1 MSEFNEKETEKEM
14 EIMEARDKELGEKK
28 KANKKDVIKNVAIV
42 FLTIMLILTFFS
54 NTIMNYS
61 LPQVATQQ
69 ISYGTISP
77 QIRGSGTVAAEDP
90 YNVTVKESRKV
101 SGVAIKEGA
110 HVEIGDVIF
119 YLEDKESE
127 ELKTAKKDL
136 DDMELAYE
144 QSLFSGDIPNDV
156 ITRVRNGK
164 TSSYDAYQLKL
175 NEVNQTYDKADAD
188 YKALVDAKGYLTY
201 LKQHDSNETN
211 YHAATPGYMSAE
223 ATYEQTYATDP
234 DRIIELQK
242 IIDNATKDTTQLDIY
257 DKQVSLSYDQ
267 KIILLDRQIEQA
279 KVILEKAEKDKND
292 EIKSINTEIG
302 LCMKRDKIAEQK
314 EKIKQ
319 LEAESVGATVKAP
332 VAGIVSSIN
341 KAAGESISADETL
354 AVIQIDGKDMTT
366 SFSVTNAQAQKLSIG
381 AAAKPQ
387 NAWMFGDDFKATL
400 INIKNDKT
408 DPNGKKVLTFKI
420 ESTEV
425 TPGQNIALAIGER
438 SVEYD
443 MVVPLSAIKSG
454 NASKYVLAVKSKS
467 SPLGNRY
474 IASKVDVSVI
484 AQDDTYAAINAALDG
499 DEYVITTSNKMV
511 NPGDQVRLS
520 NE

>member
-1 MSEFNEKETEKEM
+1 MSEFNEKETEREN
-14 EIMEARDKELGEKK
+14 EIIEAKDRELGERK
-28 KANKKDVIKNVAIV
+28 KASKKDIIKNVAIA
-42 FLTIMLILTFFS
+42 FLTVMLLLTFFS

-77 QIRGSGTVAAEDP
+77 QIRGTGTVTAEDP
-90 YNVTVKESRKV
+90 YNVTVKESRKI
-101 SGVAIKEGA
+101 SGVAVKEGA

-127 ELKTAKKDL
+127 ELKTARKDL
-136 DDMELAYE
+136 DDMELSYE

-175 NEVNQTYDKADAD
+175 NEVTEAYDKADAD

-201 LKQHDSNETN
+201 QKQHDSNETN
-211 YHAATPGYMSAE
+211 YHAATPGYMAAE
-223 ATYEQTYATDP
+223 ATYEQAYTEDP
-234 DRIIELQK
+234 DRVLELQK

-279 KVILEKAEKDKND
+279 KVAFEKADKEKT
-292 EIKSINTEIG
+292 ETVKSINTEIG
-302 LCMKRDKIAEQK
+302 LCQKRDKIAEQR

-332 VAGIVSSIN
+332 VAGIISSLN
-341 KAAGESISADETL
+341 KASGETINADETL

-387 NAWMFGDDFKATL
+387 NAWMFGEDFKATL

-408 DPNGKKVLTFKI
+408 DPNGKKVLTFKL

-425 TPGQNIALAIGER
+425 TPGQSVALAIGER

-443 MVVPLSAIKSG
+443 MVVPLSAVKSG

-474 IASKVDVSVI
+474 IAFKVDVSIV
-484 AQDDTYAAINAALDG
+484 AQDDNYAAISAALDG
-499 DEYVITTSNKMV
+499 DEFVITTSNKMV